1 MTTVDPLR
9 QYVEARKRKES
20 LERELDYLA
29 QFFSELSRV
38 LSQRAVVAILNAP
51 WYEIPS
57 EAETSESVIEV
68 DAETWPDIRKVGGV
82 LMAYYQAE
90 RDFRQAQAGLPDE
103 ERLMFRQEQP
113 QRFGSDEEAISW

>member
-1 MTTVDPLR
+1 MTSVDPLR
-9 QYVEARKRKES
+9 QYVEARKKKER

-38 LSQRAVVAILNAP
+38 LSQKAVVAILNAS
-51 WYEIPS
+51 WYKIPP
-57 EAETSESVIEV
+57 ELENSESVIEV
-68 DAETWPDIRKVGGV
+68 DAETWPDITKVGGV

-90 RDFRQAQAGLPDE
+90 KDFRQAQARLPEE

-113 QRFGSDEEAISW
+113 QRFTKAIS